1 MRLPIWKTRTRIL
14 TCLAF
19 LLVAGVFQREHSFV
33 STTHPTLAIESRDE
47 FRSGDIIF
55 RRGVSAE
62 SYAVRS
68 LDGQF
73 AYSHV
78 GIIQRNGS
86 DIEVIHASYGE
97 EGPPEDGV
105 MIEPIEAF
113 LKPASASAA
122 AVLRINAAD
131 QQVSL
136 AALEEAERFFR
147 DKTPFDNEFDLG
159 SPDKLYCTELVWSA
173 YKRAGIDL
181 VDSKFDNLPLLIGGM
196 NRPYLLPSSLFR
208 SRHLRVVWTS
218 EESEKKK

>member
-1 MRLPIWKTRTRIL
+1 MSLWIWKTRTRIL

-19 LLVAGVFQREHSFV
+19 LLVAGLFQREHSFV
-33 STTHPTLAIESRDE
+33 SNTHSAFAIESRDE

-68 LDGQF
+68 LDGEF

-97 EGPPEDGV
+97 EGQPEDGV
-105 MIEPIEAF
+105 MIEPIESF
-113 LKPASASAA
+113 LKPESASAA
-122 AVLRINAAD
+122 AVLRVTEGSNKAP
-131 QQVSL
+131 L
-136 AALEEAERFFR
+136 TALREAEHFLK
-147 DKTPFDNEFDLG
+147 DATPFDDAFDLNT
-159 SPDKLYCTELVWSA
+159 PDKLYCTELVWLA

-208 SRHLRVVWTS
+208 GRHLRVVWTS